1 MANYSLTIN
10 SKFQPFSFERY
21 MQPISMYAQQYENR
35 YKEMQQQALVAG
47 LMGSM
52 VDPEL
57 DKETYEALQKYNN
70 NLQRMS
76 DIMSTVGL
84 PPNQRKNFLDL
95 WKQYATDVMPIENW
109 VKMRNAD
116 IEKQSNLYAQTNGN
130 VVFSKNAKDTSLD
143 YYRKGKPLNYE
154 FSNLNAALQEASTA
168 FATWAKTYRDT
179 EEGRAFN
186 DAFITYKQITGIKDS
201 NKVITDLLENNGD
214 QYPELKKIMTTL
226 QDKYGVNNVNFN
238 DLDRAKIQ
246 NTLTE
251 GALLGMAS
259 AYDEKTTIQE
269 DPVAKQARED
279 ASWYNKQSWLIQND
293 PGKQKEALEV
303 QALRGQLENPD
314 DPYSTLTTWD
324 APIDENFD
332 SYNDL
337 RTKLYRSD
345 GTLGVNYT
353 GDLYKNKNNQFVNPL
368 EVYEYAKKI
377 YDESPS
383 SNKGGYTSSNNRNAP
398 GIYVSSNSG
407 ELSKAWNNAV
417 IEAKTHF
424 GVKNILSEKEYN
436 QLKKL
441 GYSSKS
447 TFNDF
452 HYLNN
457 FNKRVDAQVKRNS
470 ASGLNMAKYDHLEN
484 YAYSGLNNR
493 TYKIQEY
500 DERTGKPKDEVID
513 SKKIFGYDDGKRKV
527 KIENAGYD
535 INNPKK
541 LLVSLNNGKT
551 YYIPLAAISLDFENV
566 VKNQFSMYGLSL
578 DKSTISR
585 LDNDS
590 KSALQ
595 QNVAL
600 ELRELAN
607 NYDKVASETEKD
619 R

>member
-1 MANYSLTIN
+1 MANYNLMIN

-52 VDPEL
+52 VDPEV

-109 VKMRNAD
+109 AKMRNAD

-130 VVFSKNAKDTSLD
+130 VVFTKNAKDTSLD

-303 QALRGQLENPD
+303 QALLGQLENPD
-314 DPYSTLTTWD
+314 EPNYGLDYID
-324 APIDENFD
+324 APINENFE
-332 SYNDL
+332 SYGSL
-337 RTKLYRSD
+337 RSKLYNEN
-345 GTLGVNYT
+345 GNLITGYT
-353 GDLYKNKNNQFVNPL
+353 GQRGKFVNPMAVYDQANKVYQQKIKNHGPIRGATS
-368 EVYEYAKKI
+368 EVETGQEETLKKLWK
-377 YDESPS
+377 EAVEEVKRSTGV
-383 SNKGGYTSSNNRNAP
+383 SN
-398 GIYVSSNSG
+398 V
-407 ELSKAWNNAV
+407 LSKN
-417 IEAKTHF
+417 
-424 GVKNILSEKEYN
+424 EYE

-441 GYSSKS
+441 GYTNKS
-447 TFNDF
+447 TFADF
-452 HYLNN
+452 HYLND
-457 FNKRVDAQVKRNS
+457 FNERVNKTAKKHSTTD
-470 ASGLNMAKYDHLEN
+470 LNMTSYERVSNKAFPRLATTN
-484 YAYSGLNNR
+484 YP
-493 TYKIQEY
+493 IFEY
-500 DERTGKPKDEVID
+500 DRNTGNFGKEHRSTDVFKYNEV
-513 SKKIFGYDDGKRKV
+513 DGKRV
-527 KIENAGYD
+527 KGTDIEAVGYN
-535 INNPKK
+535 INHKGYA
-541 LLVSLNNGKT
+541 LVYTTNGKQ
-551 YYIPLAAISLDFENV
+551 YYVPLAALGENAANV
-566 VKNQFSMYGLSL
+566 EKRILSKEDL
-578 DKSTISR
+578 STPER
-585 LDNDS
+585 E
-590 KSALQ
+590 AAA
-595 QNVAL
+595 QNTIAVQ
-600 ELRELAN
+600 LREDFN
-607 NYDKVASETEKD
+607 NQDQIIPTTSSQ